1 MKWIVFTCFLVI
13 SFTALAAEGD
23 SHKTRHKKVNFRT
36 LASVTNEVQKD
47 VIRRQEGQ
55 HLRAEEQRLLNGKE
69 EWLKTLEY
77 MEANSFQDQ
86 K

>member
-1 MKWIVFTCFLVI
+1 MKWIVFAGFVVI

-23 SHKTRHKKVNFRT
+23 KVQVKPRKLNFRT
-36 LASVTNEVQKD
+36 LASVSNDVQQD
-47 VIRRQEGQ
+47 IAYRVEDTL
-55 HLRAEEQRLLNGKE
+55 LRKEEEKYLEQKE

-77 MEANSFQDQ
+77 MEKNSFREQ